1 LLKQFRPEAL
11 FFQYI
16 FKGVPDF
23 WKLEDGSRLE
33 QTAGEDSLAFKDDI
47 PEFPEEKPHGKG
59 RGVQKRRAA
68 ERFSQRFGQVL
79 VPEGMG

>member
-1 LLKQFRPEAL
+1 LGGGWGLFSQDVSEGAL
-11 FFQYI
+11 
-16 FKGVPDF
+16 DF
-23 WKLEDGSRLE
+23 GKSEDGSRLE
-33 QTAGEDSLAFKDDI
+33 QTAWEDSLAFKDDI